1 MIKIAFVFCCLP
13 ALSMLVYSA
22 FVLIKDLEA
31 RRWPTV
37 DGQMTR
43 VNRRSGSY
51 RGIAKW
57 DISYDYEVA
66 GQKYT
71 SHRYSFGY
79 LAGGITG
86 GGEVYAKIKREL
98 PQKPRVKVH
107 YNPSSP
113 RESVL
118 VPGATWIHLINFLV
132 AGVFLL
138 LVLLIATPRLAN

>member
-1 MIKIAFVFCCLP
+1 
-13 ALSMLVYSA
+13 MLVYSV

-37 DGQMTR
+37 DGQMKH
-43 VNRRSGSY
+43 VKRRSGGY
-51 RGIAKW
+51 RGIAMW

-66 GQKYT
+66 GQEYT
-71 SHRYSFGY
+71 GNRYSFGY
-79 LAGGITG
+79 LAGGIAG

-98 PQKPRVKVH
+98 PQKPSVKVY
-107 YNPSSP
+107 YNPSNP

-132 AGVFLL
+132 AGVFL
-138 LVLLIATPRLAN
+138 VPVALIATSHI

>member
-1 MIKIAFVFCCLP
+1 
-13 ALSMLVYSA
+13 MLVYSA

-31 RRWPTV
+31 KRWPSV

-43 VNRRSGSY
+43 IKKRSGGY

-66 GQKYT
+66 RQKYT

-79 LAGGITG
+79 LAGGIAG

-98 PQKPRVKVH
+98 PQKPSIKVY
-107 YNPSSP
+107 YNPSNP

-132 AGVFLL
+132 AGVFL
-138 LVLLIATPRLAN
+138 VPVVLIATPQI